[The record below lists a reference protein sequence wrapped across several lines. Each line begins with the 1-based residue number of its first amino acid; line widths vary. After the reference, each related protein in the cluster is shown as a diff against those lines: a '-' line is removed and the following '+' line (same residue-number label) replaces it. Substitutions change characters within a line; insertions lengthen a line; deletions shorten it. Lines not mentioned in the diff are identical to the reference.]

1 MLQGIKPTLY
11 DGSRGNTPAGWNSPA
26 PSPEKKARKTP
37 DEPGCRSTV
46 VLWSLLI
53 FIPPFPVKYSGV
65 IFVMGILVRGM
76 GSGEQARG

>member
-1 MLQGIKPTLY
+1 MGQGEILPQ
-11 DGSRGNTPAGWNSPA
+11 AGILLHLLL
-26 PSPEKKARKTP
+26 EKKARKTP
-37 DEPGCRSTV
+37 DEPGCRSTL